1 MDNYRGAGL
10 RGFFRQS
17 PVVLVQFVKVTLF
30 FIKGGEDGSIGNLRV
45 SEKMYFTGEEYA
57 EKYRGIWKVM
67 NTTVVW
73 CWLVIQMVKAY
84 PGSDLK
90 GAVERLESLS
100 GPGPDLQCSKAIGA
114 YAVQLL

>member
-1 MDNYRGAGL
+1 MDDYRGAGL

-57 EKYRGIWKVM
+57 EKYRGDM
-67 NTTVVW
+67 EGDEHYGG
-73 CWLVIQMVKAY
+73 LVLV
-84 PGSDLK
+84 GDSD
-90 GAVERLESLS
+90 GEGVS
-100 GPGPDLQCSKAIGA
+100 GE
-114 YAVQLL
+114 